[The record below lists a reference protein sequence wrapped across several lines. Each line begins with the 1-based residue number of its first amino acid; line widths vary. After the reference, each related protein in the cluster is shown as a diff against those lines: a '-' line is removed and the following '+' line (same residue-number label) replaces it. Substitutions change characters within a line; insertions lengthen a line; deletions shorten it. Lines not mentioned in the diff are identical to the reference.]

1 MTETEA
7 DAGTDA
13 GTDTGTD
20 TGAESGAETGDGAR
34 RRWKQDPEAVRA
46 DILGA
51 AEALFARKGYSGTR
65 VEEIAART
73 ACSKRMIYYYFG
85 DKEGLW
91 RAVLAEAYRRTREA
105 EAALDLGGLPPVA
118 ALRRLAEFTFESHAA
133 RRDFIRLVMIE
144 NVHEGAHMPQ
154 ADEMA
159 GPNLS
164 VIRLLADIYDR
175 GLAAGLFRPGLTP
188 LELHWQ
194 ISALSYFNVANRATF
209 SRIFG
214 EALFTPEGQA
224 RLKRQVGDSLLRL
237 VLTPEALAREAG
249 GEDAGG
255 AGG

>member
-1 MTETEA
+1 MARRRGDWRRGADEPDQSFEA
-7 DAGTDA
+7 EP
-13 GTDTGTD
+13 
-20 TGAESGAETGDGAR
+20 AEGDGAR

-51 AEALFARKGYSGTR
+51 ARALFAQKGYSGAR
-65 VEEIAART
+65 IEEIAART

-105 EAALDLGGLPPVA
+105 EEALDLQGLPPA
-118 ALRRLAEFTFESHAA
+118 EALRRLAEFTFENHAA

-159 GPNLS
+159 GQNVSIL
-164 VIRLLADIYDR
+164 RLLGDIYDR
-175 GLAAGLFRPGLTP
+175 GLAAGIFRPGLTP

-194 ISALSYFNVANRATF
+194 ISALSYFNVANQATF

-214 EALFTPEGQA
+214 EALFTPDGQA
-224 RLKRQVGDSLLRL
+224 RLKRQVGEALLRF
-237 VLTPEALAREAG
+237 VLRPEAAARELDG
-249 GEDAGG
+249 
-255 AGG
+255 